1 MSRTYTVG
9 QLAEIVGGKVRG
21 DAAVAICGVADVS
34 KAGPTDATWIN
45 REKYAEKLK
54 SSRAGAVLI
63 PTDFGE
69 TPMPAIL
76 CDKIEPSVAKL
87 LRAFASPV
95 SRPDA
100 GIHPSAFVHPSA
112 RIGANPSIGPY
123 VVIDADV
130 RVGASCVIHA
140 GTFIGRGTT
149 IGDDCLLWP
158 NVVIRDGCRLG
169 HRVMI
174 HPSAVIGSDG
184 FGYYFDEGRHNKIP
198 HIGGV
203 ILEDDVEIGACTCVD
218 RSKFGN
224 TVVGVGTKI
233 DNQVQVAHNVHIGRH
248 CVLAGQSGL
257 AGSVRTG
264 DYCVFGAR
272 ACSLDNVA
280 IGDRVTVAGL
290 AVADKD
296 IPDGLMVS
304 GFPARDHREE
314 LRERALVRR
323 LPKLVEQLKEII
335 QRVEQLEAS
344 THHHP

>member
-1 MSRTYTVG
+1 MSRKYTLG
-9 QLAEIVGGKVRG
+9 QLADIVGGKVRG
-21 DAAVAICGVADVS
+21 DAAVVIQGVADVS
-34 KAGPTDATWIN
+34 EAGPQDATWVN
-45 REKYAEKLK
+45 REKYAEKLT
-54 SSRAGAVLI
+54 SSRAGAVLV
-63 PTDFGE
+63 PADFAA

-76 CDKIEPSVAKL
+76 CVKIERSVAKL
-87 LRAFASPV
+87 LGAFALPV
-95 SRPDA
+95 SRPDP
-100 GIHPSAFVHPSA
+100 GIHPSAVIHSSA

-130 RVGASCVIHA
+130 RIGASCVVHA

-169 HRVMI
+169 HRVII
-174 HPSAVIGSDG
+174 HPNSVIGGDG

-198 HIGGV
+198 HVGGV
-203 ILEDDVEIGACTCVD
+203 ILEDDVEIGSCTCVD
-218 RSKFGN
+218 RSKFGY
-224 TVVGVGTKI
+224 TVVGAGTKI
-233 DNQVQVAHNVHIGRH
+233 DNQVQVAHNVRIGKH
-248 CVLAGQSGL
+248 CVLVGQAGL
-257 AGSVRTG
+257 AGSTRTG

-272 ACSLDNVA
+272 ACALDNLA
-280 IGDRVTVAGL
+280 IGNRVTLAGFS
-290 AVADKD
+290 VADKD

-323 LPKLVEQLKEII
+323 LPKLAEQLKELIH
-335 QRVEQLEAS
+335 RVEQLEAS

>member
-9 QLAEIVGGKVRG
+9 QLADIVGGKVRG
-21 DAAVAICGVADVS
+21 DATVHIRGVADVS
-34 KAGPTDATWIN
+34 EAGPEDATWVN
-45 REKYAEKLK
+45 REKYIEKLK
-54 SSRAGAVLI
+54 SSRAGVVLV
-63 PTDFGE
+63 PADSPP

-76 CDKIEPSVAKL
+76 CEKIGPSVAKL
-87 LRAFASPV
+87 LGAFASPV

-100 GIHPSAFVHPSA
+100 GIHPSAVIHPSA
-112 RIGANPSIGPY
+112 RIGAKPSIGPY
-123 VVIDADV
+123 VVIDAEV
-130 RVGASCVIHA
+130 RIGASCTIHA

-149 IGDDCLLWP
+149 IGDDCFLWP

-169 HRVMI
+169 NRVAI
-174 HPSAVIGSDG
+174 YPNAVIGADG
-184 FGYYFDEGRHNKIP
+184 FGYYFDHGRHNKIP

-218 RSKFGN
+218 RSKFGY
-224 TVVGVGTKI
+224 TVVGAGTKI
-233 DNQVQVAHNVHIGRH
+233 DNQVQVAHNVRIGRH
-248 CVLAGQSGL
+248 CVLAGQSGA
-257 AGSVRTG
+257 AGSVRVG

-272 ACSLDNVA
+272 ACALDNIV

-290 AVADKD
+290 AVVDKD

-323 LPKLVEQLKEII
+323 LPKLVEQLKDLIH
-335 QRVEQLEAS
+335 RVEQLEAS
-344 THHHP
+344 THHNS

>member
-9 QLAEIVGGKVRG
+9 QLADIVGGKVRG
-21 DAAVAICGVADVS
+21 DATVVIRGVADVS
-34 KAGPTDATWIN
+34 EAGPEDATWVY

-76 CDKIEPSVAKL
+76 CEKIEPSVAKL
-87 LRAFASPV
+87 LGAFASPV

-100 GIHPSAFVHPSA
+100 GIHPTAVIHASA
-112 RIGANPSIGPY
+112 RIGPNSAIGPH

-130 RVGASCVIHA
+130 RIGASCVIHA

-149 IGDDCLLWP
+149 IGDDCFLWP

-169 HRVMI
+169 NRVSI
-174 HPSAVIGSDG
+174 YPNAVIGADG

-218 RSKFGN
+218 RSKFGY
-224 TVVGVGTKI
+224 TVVGEGTKI
-233 DNQVQVAHNVHIGRH
+233 DNQVQVAHNVRIGRH
-248 CVLAGQSGL
+248 CVLVCQTGI
-257 AGSVRTG
+257 AGSVRIG

-272 ACSLDNVA
+272 AGSLDNLA

-290 AVADKD
+290 AVVDKD

-323 LPKLVEQLKEII
+323 LPKLAEQLKDLIH
-335 QRVEQLEAS
+335 RVEQLEAS
-344 THHHP
+344 THHNP

>member
-1 MSRTYTVG
+1 MNRKYTVG
-9 QLAEIVGGKVRG
+9 QLADIVGGKVRG
-21 DAAVAICGVADVS
+21 DATVVICGVADVS
-34 KAGPTDATWIN
+34 EAGPEDATWVS

-54 SSRAGAVLI
+54 SSQAGAVLV
-63 PTDFGE
+63 PTGFAA
-69 TPMPAIL
+69 TPMSAIL
-76 CDKIEPSVAKL
+76 CEKIEPSVAKL
-87 LRAFASPV
+87 LRAFESPV

-100 GIHPSAFVHPSA
+100 GIHSSAVIHPSA
-112 RIGANPSIGPY
+112 RIGANPSIGPH

-130 RVGASCVIHA
+130 RIGASCVIHA
-140 GTFIGRGTT
+140 GTFIGRSTI

-158 NVVIRDGCRLG
+158 NVVIRDGCHLG
-169 HRVMI
+169 HRVNI
-174 HPSAVIGSDG
+174 HPNSVIGADG

-224 TVVGVGTKI
+224 TVVGAGTKI
-233 DNQVQVAHNVHIGRH
+233 DNQVQVAHNVRIGRH
-248 CVLAGQSGL
+248 CVLVGQAGL

-264 DYCVFGAR
+264 DYCVFGGR
-272 ACSLDNVA
+272 AVSLDNVA
-280 IGDRVTVAGL
+280 VGDRVTL
-290 AVADKD
+290 AALSVADKD

-323 LPKLVEQLKEII
+323 LPKLVEQLKDLIH
-335 QRVEQLEAS
+335 RVEQLEAS
-344 THHHP
+344 THHNP

>member
-1 MSRTYTVG
+1 MNRKYTVG
-9 QLAEIVGGKVRG
+9 QLADIVGGKVRG
-21 DAAVAICGVADVS
+21 DAAVFICGVADVS
-34 KAGPTDATWIN
+34 EAGPTDATWVN

-63 PTDFGE
+63 PTNFGE

-76 CDKIEPSVAKL
+76 CEKIEPSVAKL
-87 LRAFASPV
+87 LDAFLSPV

-100 GIHPSAFVHPSA
+100 GIHPSAVIHPSA
-112 RIGANPSIGPY
+112 RIGKNPSIGPN
-123 VVIDADV
+123 VVIDAEA
-130 RVGASCVIHA
+130 RIGASCVIHA
-140 GTFIGRGTT
+140 GTFIGRGTI
-149 IGDDCLLWP
+149 IGDDCFLWP

-169 HRVMI
+169 HRVNI
-174 HPSAVIGSDG
+174 HPNAVIGSDG

-218 RSKFGN
+218 RSKFGH
-224 TVVGVGTKI
+224 TVVGAGTKI
-233 DNQVQVAHNVHIGRH
+233 DNLVQVAHNVHIGRH
-248 CVLAGQSGL
+248 CVLVGQTGL

-264 DYCVFGAR
+264 DYCVFGGR
-272 ACSLDNVA
+272 ACALDNIA
-280 IGDRVTVAGL
+280 IGDRVTL
-290 AVADKD
+290 AALSIADKD

-323 LPKLVEQLKEII
+323 LPKLAEQLKELIH
-335 QRVEQLEAS
+335 RVEQLETS
-344 THHHP
+344 THNHP

>member
-1 MSRTYTVG
+1 MNRKYTVG
-9 QLAEIVGGKVRG
+9 QLADIVGGKVRG
-21 DAAVAICGVADVS
+21 DATVVIRGVADVS
-34 KAGPTDATWIN
+34 EAGPEDATWVY

-69 TPMPAIL
+69 TPLPAIL
-76 CDKIEPSVAKL
+76 CEKIEPSVAKL
-87 LRAFASPV
+87 LGAFLSPV

-100 GIHPSAFVHPSA
+100 GIHSSAVIHPSA
-112 RIGANPSIGPY
+112 RIGATPSIGPY
-123 VVIDADV
+123 VVIDADA
-130 RVGASCVIHA
+130 RIGASCVIHT

-149 IGDDCLLWP
+149 LGDDCFLWP

-169 HRVMI
+169 HRVNI
-174 HPSAVIGSDG
+174 HPNSVIGSDG

-218 RSKFGN
+218 RSKFGY
-224 TVVGVGTKI
+224 TVVGAGTKI
-233 DNQVQVAHNVHIGRH
+233 DNQVQVAHNVRIGRH
-248 CVLAGQSGL
+248 CVLAGQAGL

-264 DYCVFGAR
+264 DYCVFGGR
-272 ACSLDNVA
+272 AVSLDNVA
-280 IGDRVTVAGL
+280 VGDRVTL
-290 AVADKD
+290 AALSVADKD

-323 LPKLVEQLKEII
+323 LPKLVEQLKDLIH
-335 QRVEQLEAS
+335 RVEQLEAS
-344 THHHP
+344 THHNP

>member
-1 MSRTYTVG
+1 MNRTYTVG

-21 DAAVAICGVADVS
+21 DTTVVICGVADVS
-34 KAGPTDATWIN
+34 EAGPTDATWVN

-54 SSRAGAVLI
+54 ISRAGVVLI

-76 CDKIEPSVAKL
+76 CDEIEPSVAKL
-87 LRAFASPV
+87 LRAFESPI
-95 SRPDA
+95 SKPDA
-100 GIHPSAFVHPSA
+100 GIHSSAVIHPSA

-130 RVGASCVIHA
+130 HIGVSCVIHA

-149 IGDDCLLWP
+149 IGDECLLWP

-174 HPSAVIGSDG
+174 HSSSVIGADG
-184 FGYYFDEGRHNKIP
+184 FGYYFDNGRHNKIL

-224 TVVGVGTKI
+224 TIIGTGTKI
-233 DNQVQVAHNVHIGRH
+233 DNQVQVAHNVRIGKH

-272 ACSLDNVA
+272 ACALDNVA

-290 AVADKD
+290 AIVDKD

-304 GFPARDHREE
+304 GFPARDHRDE

-323 LPKLVEQLKEII
+323 LPKLVEQLKDLIH
-335 QRVEQLEAS
+335 RVEQLEAS